1 MPGTVL
7 IVLGTTFNLNN
18 NINRGQCNYFSIL
31 QLIKLTFKEFK
42 EFGHN
47 FTAYILYK
55 YSKKD

>member
-7 IVLGTTFNLNN
+7 IVLGTFNLNN
-18 NINRGQCNYFSIL
+18 DINRGQCNYFSIL

-47 FTAYILYK
+47 FTA
-55 YSKKD
+55 